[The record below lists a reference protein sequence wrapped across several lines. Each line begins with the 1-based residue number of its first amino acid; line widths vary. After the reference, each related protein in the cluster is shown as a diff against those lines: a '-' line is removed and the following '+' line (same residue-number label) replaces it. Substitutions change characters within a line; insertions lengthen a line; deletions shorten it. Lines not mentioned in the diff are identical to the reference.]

1 MRKPHFT
8 TEEFAQVLIHLDSLL
23 AETNLPQVYP
33 FPWPEDLI
41 EHNNTR
47 LEMEECKAD
56 KWILKEKLITLV
68 AAEVDKILATIN
80 LSLCKQKQSSQNWES
95 KAIISNDF
103 NEEKKGEVEHRIVCE
118 FTFLI
123 VLKYFRKI

>member
-1 MRKPHFT
+1 MCKPNFT
-8 TEEFAQVLIHLDSLL
+8 TEEFAQVLIHLNSLL
-23 AETNLPQVYP
+23 AETNSPQVYP

-56 KWILKEKLITLV
+56 KWTLKEKLITLV

-103 NEEKKGEVEHRIVCE
+103 NKEKDGDVEHGIVCE
-118 FTFLI
+118 FTFFDSI
-123 VLKYFRKI
+123 KIFS